1 MPCLTN
7 PTVTVEKKKK
17 QRSALER
24 LRAAIG
30 AGTVQV
36 VVAKGTGAFA
46 LKGWALADRE
56 DVSDVCAYRALLNT
70 PEMRRAIQ
78 RAQAMANTPLNQQTI
93 ASGLH
98 SHDGGS
104 TWSRH

>member
-7 PTVTVEKKKK
+7 PTVTVEQKTK
-17 QRSALER
+17 QRGALER

-30 AGTVQV
+30 TGAVQV

-46 LKGWALADRE
+46 LKGWAETDRE
-56 DVSDVCAYRALLNT
+56 GVSDICAYRALLNT
-70 PEMRRAIQ
+70 PEMRRAIM
-78 RAQAMANTPLNQQTI
+78 RAQAMSATPIDQRAI

-98 SHDGGS
+98 SHDGGQ
-104 TWSRH
+104 TWGRH